1 MNTAMLGRN
10 QCYRAGL
17 GRDDS
22 DVLTERKG

>member
-10 QCYRAGL
+10 HCYRAGL
-17 GRDDS
+17 GRDDA